1 MENTW
6 EWPQP
11 HEIRIPIAQ
20 PWLTDHELSYCHS
33 TLRDNWIG
41 SNGPFNFKSEN
52 FLSRFFDQPTLTV
65 SNGSVALM
73 LALKALRI
81 GSNDEVLVPDLTY
94 AATASSVMNIGATP
108 VLCDVEL
115 ETWGISIDS
124 MERMVSK
131 QTKAIIVVHLYGV
144 PANIEKVMEFAKR
157 HGLYVIEDCAESF
170 GATINNRKVGTFG
183 DVATFSFFA
192 NKLVTSGEGGAVSTS
207 NAELFERMKLL
218 RGQGMDPTKRYYFLE
233 AGYNF
238 RMTNPQAALLLG
250 QLERLDEITGQRR
263 EVEAHYQELLNAY
276 TQGPVPLNGS
286 NVAPWIYTTTFPLL
300 NSEKRASLA
309 RVLANEGIETRPVFW
324 ALSDMPAFEHLKS
337 DVNTNTTTIS
347 ATGISLPTG
356 IHVSP
361 EDRTQISKVIIK
373 HLEGI
378 K

>member
-1 MENTW
+1 
-6 EWPQP
+6 
-11 HEIRIPIAQ
+11 
-20 PWLTDHELSYCHS
+20 
-33 TLRDNWIG
+33 
-41 SNGPFNFKSEN
+41 
-52 FLSRFFDQPTLTV
+52 
-65 SNGSVALM
+65 M